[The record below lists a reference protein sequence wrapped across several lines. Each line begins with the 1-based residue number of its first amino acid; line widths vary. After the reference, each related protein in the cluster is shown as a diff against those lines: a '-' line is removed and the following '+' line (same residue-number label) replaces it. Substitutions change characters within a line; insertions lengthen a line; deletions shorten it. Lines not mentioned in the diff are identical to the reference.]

1 MRYWKH
7 GLFFLIGGLLYV
19 ALELCWRGRSHY
31 TMFLLGGLC
40 FVCLNI
46 IGKSRFSFLMQML
59 LGVTVI
65 VCLELMAGIV
75 VNRMLG
81 LGIWDYSS
89 LPYHFMG
96 QICLNYALLW
106 VPVSA
111 GGLLA
116 ALGLRR
122 LLGERATPIRWV

>member
-1 MRYWKH
+1 MRFWKH
-7 GLFFLIGGLLYV
+7 ALFFLVGGLLYV
-19 ALELCWRGRSHY
+19 ALELCWRGRSHGS
-31 TMFLLGGLC
+31 MFLLGGLC
-40 FVCLNI
+40 FWCLGI
-46 IGKSRFSFLMQML
+46 IGASRFSFLTQMF

-75 VNRMLG
+75 LNRMLG
-81 LGIWDYSS
+81 LEVWDYSG

-96 QICLNYALLW
+96 QICLNFTLLW

-111 GGLLA
+111 AGLLA

-122 LLGERATPIRWV
+122 LLGETPAPIRWI

>member
-1 MRYWKH
+1 MRIWKRV
-7 GLFFLIGGLLYV
+7 LFFFVGGLLYV

-31 TMFLLGGLC
+31 SMFLLGGLC
-40 FVCLNI
+40 VVCLDV
-46 IGKSRFSFLMQML
+46 IGASRFSFLTQMF
-59 LGVTVI
+59 LGVVVI

-75 VNRMLG
+75 LNRMLG
-81 LGIWDYSS
+81 LGIWDYSG

-122 LLGERATPIRWV
+122 LLGESPAPIRWV

>member
-1 MRYWKH
+1 MRIWKQ
-7 GLFFLIGGLLYV
+7 GFFFLVGGLLYV

-40 FVCLNI
+40 FVCLNV
-46 IGKSRFSFLMQML
+46 IGKSRFSFLTQMF

-81 LGIWDYSS
+81 LGVWDYSG

-111 GGLLA
+111 AGLLA
-116 ALGLRR
+116 AAFLRR
-122 LLGERATPIRWV
+122 LLGEVPAPIRWV

>member
-1 MRYWKH
+1 MRFWKWTV
-7 GLFFLIGGLLYV
+7 LFLIGGLLYV
-19 ALELCWRGRSHY
+19 GLELCWRGRSHY
-31 TMFLLGGLC
+31 SMFLLGGLC
-40 FVCLNI
+40 FLCLAV
-46 IGKSRFSFLMQML
+46 IGASRFSFLTQMF
-59 LGVTVI
+59 LGVVVI

-75 VNRMLG
+75 LNRMLG
-81 LGIWDYSS
+81 LGVWDYSG

-116 ALGLRR
+116 ALGLRK
-122 LLGERATPIRWV
+122 LLGDIPAPIRWV

>member
-1 MRYWKH
+1 MRIWKQA
-7 GLFFLIGGLLYV
+7 LFFFVGGLLYV

-40 FVCLNI
+40 FVCLNV
-46 IGKSRFSFLMQML
+46 IGGSRFSFLTQMF

-65 VCLELMAGIV
+65 VCLELMTGIV

-81 LGIWDYSS
+81 LGVWDYSG

-106 VPVSA
+106 VPLSA
-111 GGLLA
+111 AGLLA
-116 ALGLRR
+116 ASALRR
-122 LLGERATPIRWV
+122 LLGETPPPIRWV